1 MVEKRNGERNQYHSS
16 KRSEALF
23 GLTRLPLIYCRIC
36 SGQSVDLEGRRPI
49 FNIPP
54 YLLQHC
60 KGILEG
66 AVLA

>member
-1 MVEKRNGERNQYHSS
+1 MVGKRNGERNQYHSS
-16 KRSEALF
+16 ERSEALRRS
-23 GLTRLPLIYCRIC
+23 RLPLIYPSIC
-36 SGQSVDLEGRRPI
+36 SGESVDLEGRRPI

-60 KGILEG
+60 EEILEG